1 MLLSSGIIRM
11 CTTSEGTIHVP
22 MLHSAPLSVEKC
34 AKKMGV
40 LWFGIALDIGEVV
53 DYCNNTG
60 QLYFSWSFHT
70 IPISPCYHAGDCE
83 IFEINVSRC
92 CDLVRLVLEI
102 NIRTSQLPSQF
113 RKITSMYFR
122 LITVTVG
129 NTKCVVSGTCC
140 INVLY
145 STVDERK
152 NYDFWQNSRASNL
165 RSGNLR
171 YF

>member
-1 MLLSSGIIRM
+1 MVLFSTYEKLLIIVIILVNYTFRGLSIPYQYHPVTMQGI
-11 CTTSEGTIHVP
+11 V
-22 MLHSAPLSVEKC
+22 
-34 AKKMGV
+34 
-40 LWFGIALDIGEVV
+40 
-53 DYCNNTG
+53 
-60 QLYFSWSFHT
+60 
-70 IPISPCYHAGDCE
+70 E
-83 IFEINVSRC
+83 IFEIDVSRC
-92 CDLVRLVLEI
+92 CDLVRLVLKI

-152 NYDFWQNSRASNL
+152 NYDF
-165 RSGNLR
+165 
-171 YF
+171 